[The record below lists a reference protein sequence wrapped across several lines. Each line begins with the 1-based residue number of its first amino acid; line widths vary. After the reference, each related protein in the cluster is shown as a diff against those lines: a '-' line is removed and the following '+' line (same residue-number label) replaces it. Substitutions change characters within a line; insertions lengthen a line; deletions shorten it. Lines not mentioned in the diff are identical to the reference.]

1 MPSILTAECACS
13 FVGAGSRP
21 IEASGSHVVE
31 ITHANWE
38 MYHDE
43 DLMLLTFYAPWCGH
57 CKLLLP
63 ELDSAADELQ
73 DEQPDVV
80 VAKIDGTE
88 E

>member
-1 MPSILTAECACS
+1 MR
-13 FVGAGSRP
+13 AGLLSLLLLDSSSRP
-21 IEASGSHVVE
+21 ITAGNSVVE

-38 MYHDE
+38 MYQDE

-63 ELDSAADELQ
+63 ELEHAADELQ

>member
-1 MPSILTAECACS
+1 MLLLESRSRPTAA
-13 FVGAGSRP
+13 AGSN
-21 IEASGSHVVE
+21 VVE

-38 MYHDE
+38 MYRDE

-63 ELDSAADELQ
+63 ELESAADELQ
-73 DEQPDVV
+73 DKQPDVV

>member
-1 MPSILTAECACS
+1 MRSPLLMALAWM
-13 FVGAGSRP
+13 VGAAAAAAGSDL
-21 IEASGSHVVE
+21 IE
-31 ITHANWE
+31 ITHANWD
-38 MYHDE
+38 MYRGE
-43 DLMLLTFYAPWCGH
+43 ELMLLAFVAPWCGH

-63 ELDSAADELQ
+63 ELERAATELA